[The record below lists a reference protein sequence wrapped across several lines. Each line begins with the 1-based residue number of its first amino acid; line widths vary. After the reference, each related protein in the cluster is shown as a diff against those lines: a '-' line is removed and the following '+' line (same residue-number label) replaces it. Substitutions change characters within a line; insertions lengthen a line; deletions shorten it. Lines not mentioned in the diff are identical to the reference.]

1 MARTFQ
7 ESVKATAWLPRR
19 RWGVLKSLDGTRID
33 NIVEVSGFTFL
44 RRSSDF
50 ALVWRNAGPAAPAG
64 RRGLTFDIDRSG

>member
-1 MARTFQ
+1 M
-7 ESVKATAWLPRR
+7 
-19 RWGVLKSLDGTRID
+19 D

-64 RRGLTFDIDRSG
+64 RRGLTFDIDRSAETKKLDKMSPL